1 MKQSSEVALLTPVP
15 LEHLESG
22 EGVCEREG
30 RVAYG
35 SESGM
40 VLSELA
46 AAATDAECTVLFYA
60 SHATPAGPP
69 TITWSGRFVGLTGA
83 KGGRHPDHDRL
94 RPPSTDSDGSW
105 LVFYEVA
112 DLKRLEPSD
121 QLPLETLKTPKAK
134 KLAKAFVPQGPML
147 IENPF

>member
-1 MKQSSEVALLTPVP
+1 MTQPSEVALLTPVP
-15 LEHLESG
+15 LEHLKSG
-22 EGVCEREG
+22 EAVCRREG

-46 AAATDAECTVLFYA
+46 AAATDAECKVLFYA
-60 SHATPAGPP
+60 SHTAPDGPP
-69 TITWSGRFVGLTGA
+69 RVTWSGRFVGLTGA
-83 KGGRHPDHDRL
+83 KAGRHPDHDRL
-94 RPPSTDSDGSW
+94 RPPSTDSDGDW

-112 DLKRLEPSD
+112 DLKQLDSAD
-121 QLPLETLKTPKAK
+121 QLPLHSLKTPKGK
-134 KLAKAFVPQGPML
+134 KLAGAFIPQGPTL